1 MCFSKQLTKRVFHFE
16 NKKKLF
22 FSFSLKNKKTK
33 IENENSYQTWPNIAA
48 FERRERRERKGGGES
63 SACTST

>member
-1 MCFSKQLTKRVFHFE
+1 MCFSKQLTKRVFRFE

-33 IENENSYQTWPNIAA
+33 IENENSYQTWPKFPN
-48 FERRERRERKGGGES
+48 EQPKLKGKFN
-63 SACTST
+63 

>member
-22 FSFSLKNKKTK
+22 FSFSLENKKTK
-33 IENENSYQTWPNIAA
+33 TVSATRENLKTVSFFDKKNSLLGVIHLV
-48 FERRERRERKGGGES
+48 FLIKF
-63 SACTST
+63 